1 MRDTFTTTRFEFTN
15 IRSRI
20 TQSINRICL
29 HRNGNPGATAL
40 NTLNW
45 GNREQAFNIHAMIED
60 EVVFTAIAPGELA
73 YHIREWRLAAAKGF
87 EVDVPGFPRKR
98 GDYGCIGIETS
109 DIKGGGLGQEY
120 SLSQETRIS
129 LLLYC
134 RDIVQSHDDITA
146 DDILEHANY
155 DPWTREKDLGDALYI
170 PDFRQDLRELL
181 AGMEPWRTVQEFA
194 YGRPAPPEWEP
205 LPPTVPNELVVEG
218 LIDNALARL
227 DGIRDDLLRAKEAN
241 RG

>member
-1 MRDTFTTTRFEFTN
+1 MRDTYIAEWFEFTN

-20 TQSINRICL
+20 TQPINRIAI

-45 GNREQAFNIHAMIED
+45 GNRTRAFNIHAMVED
-60 EVVFTAIAPGELA
+60 GVVYEAIAANELA
-73 YHIREWRLAAAKGF
+73 YHVREWRLAAKKGF
-87 EVDVPGFPRKR
+87 VVDVPGFPRKR

-109 DIKGGGLGQEY
+109 DIVGGGPGQEY

-134 RDIVQSHDDITA
+134 RDLVQRHDGLTA
-146 DDILEHANY
+146 NSILEHANY
-155 DPWTREKDLGDALYI
+155 DPWTRADDLGDALYI
-170 PDFRQDLRELL
+170 PDFRDDLRELL

-194 YGRPAPPEWEP
+194 YGRPAPAEWEP
-205 LPPTVPNELVVEG
+205 LPARIPGELVVEG

-227 DGIRDDLLRAKEAN
+227 EGIRDDLLRAKEAN